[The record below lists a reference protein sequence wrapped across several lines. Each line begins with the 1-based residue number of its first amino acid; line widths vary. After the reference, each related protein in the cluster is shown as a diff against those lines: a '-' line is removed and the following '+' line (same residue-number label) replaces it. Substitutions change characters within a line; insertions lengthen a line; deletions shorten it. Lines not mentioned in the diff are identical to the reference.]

1 MKGAAPGE
9 PSKGQSSS
17 EEEDHDEKDA
27 FDMGPT
33 WVRIGRRKSFVE
45 VDPAAKKKKK
55 NAVRERRLTKIL
67 VKKELRLSGV
77 PDNADDSSS
86 TGSPFSPLGTPETGR
101 SLPSLGGRTPSERS
115 PHGCS
120 SSSPHSTPT
129 TRTRQRRGSLF
140 AQRLEAAP
148 GRCGSPLRR
157 DASEEVLS
165 PERRQELDLDH
176 VTDAEAFEFRE
187 IFDII
192 DLDGGGTIDLHELEE
207 LLDLLSMDHTQAEL
221 ESLME
226 MAGTDEEGDIPFE
239 NFLRAVTCKPSRRY
253 NKKMVLDAF
262 RQFEVEGL
270 PGYIHRSETAV
281 VLSDLTGMKLPKC
294 TSLLR
299 SMGGADDFVHY
310 RAYIDLCISTNR
322 GGV

>member
-9 PSKGQSSS
+9 PSKGQISS
-17 EEEDHDEKDA
+17 EEDDHGEEDA
-27 FDMGPT
+27 FDMGPD
-33 WVRIGRRKSFVE
+33 VNFERIGRRKSFVE

-67 VKKELRLSGV
+67 VKKELRLSGL

-86 TGSPFSPLGTPETGR
+86 TGSPFSPLGTPGTGR

-115 PHGCS
+115 PRGGS

-129 TRTRQRRGSLF
+129 TRTRQRRGSLL

-165 PERRQELDLDH
+165 RERRQELNL
-176 VTDAEAFEFRE
+176 TEAEAFEFRE